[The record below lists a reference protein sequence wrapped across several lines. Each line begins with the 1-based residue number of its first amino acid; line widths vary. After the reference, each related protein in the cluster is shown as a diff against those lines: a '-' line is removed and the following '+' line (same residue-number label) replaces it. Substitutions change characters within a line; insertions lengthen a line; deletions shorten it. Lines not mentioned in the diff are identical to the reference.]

1 MTSRR
6 PTAGLNRRGSRVA
19 LLAGGTA
26 LALAVAA
33 CTTASPT
40 DTTTTAGTMTT
51 AGTAGAARAY
61 ATATC
66 PSPNIKGIPQLDFPA
81 NVVCGYLTVPEDR
94 SKPDGRMIRI
104 FVMRVPAVSANPR
117 PDPIVVL
124 SGGPGGGGSFE
135 FPGRIKSGM
144 NADREMILVDQR
156 GTHLADPLLG
166 CADYDE
172 AQNKDYSI
180 GFMSPAAATADV
192 AATKACGDRFR
203 AAGIDLSAY
212 NTKENAAD
220 LADLRVALGIPSWNM
235 YGVSYGTKLALVSLR
250 DHPEGIRSM
259 ILDSVSPPNFNI
271 AKEWWSAPAESFKA
285 IFAACRAQPA
295 CATAFPNLEADF
307 FATVKRLDAAP
318 VVVETKDASGA
329 PKTLTIDAFSFA
341 YTVIDITEHGDPAVI
356 PKMIA
361 DMARGN
367 SDLVA
372 KAMLAEQTAAPIVG
386 LGGLGLAFTVFCAE
400 GGNLTTEQE
409 AVAFSKSVL
418 PEFPDSVFTLQPKQ
432 GRLFQQCPAW
442 DVEDADAS
450 MMDPVVSDVP
460 VLILEGAFD
469 AATAPS
475 WVGLVTPGL
484 KAHQLVPMP
493 FTGHSVYGKSP
504 CAAQIAAGFLASPTQ
519 AVDKSCTDQ
528 ATRPF
533 VTS

>member
-1 MTSRR
+1 MSASR
-6 PTAGLNRRGSRVA
+6 TAHRTGARSRLTLGVTVA
-19 LLAGGTA
+19 A
-26 LALAVAA
+26 LALVAAA
-33 CTTASPT
+33 CTTATPN
-40 DTTTTAGTMTT
+40 DTTTTAGGTT
-51 AGTAGAARAY
+51 AARAFAY
-61 ATATC
+61 ATC
-66 PSPNIKGIPQLDFPA
+66 PTPNIKGIPSLDFPA
-81 NVVCGYLTVPEDR
+81 NMRCGYLTVPEDR
-94 SKPDGRMIRI
+94 SKPDGRSIRI

-135 FPGRIKSGM
+135 FPSRIKSGM
-144 NADREMILVDQR
+144 NADRELILVDQR

-172 AQNKDYSI
+172 SLNRDFSI

-250 DHPEGIRSM
+250 DHPEGIRSL
-259 ILDSVSPPNFNI
+259 IVDSVSPPNLNI

-285 IFAACRAQPA
+285 VFAACRAQPA
-295 CATAFPNLEADF
+295 CAAAFPTVEADF
-307 FATVKRLDAAP
+307 YATVKRLDTAP
-318 VVVETKDASGA
+318 VTVETKDASGA
-329 PKTLTIDAFSFA
+329 PATLIIDAFSFA
-341 YTVIDITEHGDPAVI
+341 YTLIDATEHGDPAII
-356 PKMIA
+356 PKMVA

-372 KAMLAEQTAAPIVG
+372 KAMLGEQTLPQIVG
-386 LGGLGLAFTVFCAE
+386 LGGLGLAFTIFCGEAA
-400 GGNLTTEQE
+400 NLTTEQE
-409 AVAFSKSVL
+409 YLTKSKAVL

-432 GRLFQQCPAW
+432 GRLFQQCPVW
-442 DVEDADAS
+442 DVKDADPS
-450 MMDPVVSDVP
+450 MMTPVVSDVP
-460 VLILEGAFD
+460 VLIIEGTFD

-475 WVGLVTPGL
+475 WVDLITPGL
-484 KAHQLVPMP
+484 KANQFVSMP

-504 CAAQIAAGFLASPTQ
+504 CAAQIAAAFLANPTQ
-519 AVDKSCTDQ
+519 PVDKTCTAQ
-528 ATRPF
+528 AIRPF

>member
-1 MTSRR
+1 MTHSRQTR
-6 PTAGLNRRGSRVA
+6 PRSRWA
-19 LLAGGTA
+19 LLAAVAA
-26 LALAVAA
+26 LSLIAA
-33 CTTASPT
+33 CTTATPN
-40 DTTTTAGTMTT
+40 DATTTVGS
-51 AGTAGAARAY
+51 TAGAATAARAFAY
-61 ATATC
+61 VTC
-66 PSPNIKGIPQLDFPA
+66 PNPNIKGLPQADFPA
-81 NVVCGYLTVPEDR
+81 NMRCGYLTVPEDR
-94 SKPDGRMIRI
+94 SKPGGRMIRI
-104 FVMRVPAVSANPR
+104 FVMRVPAVSANPQ
-117 PDPIVVL
+117 PDPIVML

-135 FPGRIKSGM
+135 FPSRIKSGM

-172 AQNKDYSI
+172 SLNRDLSI

-250 DHPEGIRSM
+250 DHPQGIRSL
-259 ILDSVSPPNFNI
+259 IVDSVSPPNLNI
-271 AKEWWSAPAESFKA
+271 AKEWWSAPAESYKA

-295 CATAFPNLEADF
+295 CAAAFPAVEADF

-318 VVVETKDASGA
+318 VTVETKDASGA
-329 PKTLTIDAFSFA
+329 PVTIVIDAFSFA
-341 YTVIDITEHGDPAVI
+341 FTLIDITEHADPAII
-356 PKMIA
+356 PKLVA

-367 SDLVA
+367 TDLVV
-372 KAMLAEQTAAPIVG
+372 KAMLGEVTPPQVVG
-386 LGGLGLAFTVFCAE
+386 LGGVGLGFTVFCGE
-400 GGNLTTEQE
+400 GANLTTEQE
-409 AVAFSKSVL
+409 YLAKSKAVL
-418 PEFPDSVFTLQPKQ
+418 PEFPDSVFALQPKQ
-432 GRLFQQCPAW
+432 GRLFQQCPVW

-450 MMDPVVSDVP
+450 MMAPVVSDVP

-475 WVGLVTPGL
+475 WVNLITPGL
-484 KAHQLVPMP
+484 KASQFVSMP
-493 FTGHSVYGKSP
+493 FTGHAVYSKSS
-504 CAAQIAAGFLASPTQ
+504 CAAQIAAGFLLNPTQ
-519 AVDKSCTDQ
+519 PVDQSCTAQ

>member
-1 MTSRR
+1 MTAR
-6 PTAGLNRRGSRVA
+6 PPTPGSNRRGSRMA
-19 LLAGGTA
+19 LLAGATA
-26 LALAVAA
+26 LTLSVAA

-40 DTTTTAGTMTT
+40 DSTTTAGTT
-51 AGTAGAARAY
+51 ATARAY
-61 ATATC
+61 ATVGC

-104 FVMRVPAVSANPR
+104 FVMRVPAVSANPK

-172 AQNKDYSI
+172 SQNRDYSI
-180 GFMSPAAATADV
+180 GFMSASAATADV

-203 AAGIDLSAY
+203 SAGIDLSAY

-220 LADLRVALGIPSWNM
+220 LADLRMALGIQSWNM

-250 DHPEGIRSM
+250 DHPQGIRSM
-259 ILDSVSPPNFNI
+259 IVDSVSPPNLNI

-295 CATAFPNLEADF
+295 CTTAFPSLEADF

-329 PKTLTIDAFSFA
+329 PKTLIIDAFSLA
-341 YTVIDITEHGDPAVI
+341 YTVIDITEHGDPAII

-367 SDLVA
+367 TDLVA
-372 KAMLAEQTAAPIVG
+372 KAMLGEQTPPQIVG
-386 LGGLGLAFTVFCAE
+386 LGGLGLAFTVFCGEAA
-400 GGNLTTEQE
+400 NLTTEQE
-409 AVAFSKSVL
+409 ALAKSKAVL
-418 PEFPDSVFTLQPKQ
+418 PEFPDSVFKLQPKQ
-432 GRLFQQCPAW
+432 GRLFQQCPVW

-450 MMDPVVSDVP
+450 MMNPVVSDVP

-475 WVGLVTPGL
+475 WVDLITPGL
-484 KAHQLVPMP
+484 KAHQLVSMP

-504 CAAQIAAGFLASPTQ
+504 CAAQIAAGFLANPTQ
-519 AVDKSCTDQ
+519 PVDMTCTEQ